1 MSEIRNDFINNMTH
15 ELKTPISTISLA
27 SQMIADKSIPD
38 KNKNIGNLVKIISD
52 ESIRL
57 KLQVEKVLQTA
68 FFEKTRMKLNL
79 AEVDIH
85 RLLDNAIEN
94 FMLQIKNCEGDIHKD
109 YQANAAYVLVDEA
122 HFLNALS
129 NLIDNAI
136 KYSRGKP
143 EITVSTRNVKNGL
156 LIGVE
161 DKGIGIS
168 KENLRRIYD
177 KFYRVHS
184 GNLHNVKGF
193 GLGLSYVRLVIEEHN
208 GTIKA
213 ESQLNKGTKFSI
225 FIPQTLTK

>member
-1 MSEIRNDFINNMTH
+1 MTH

-38 KNKNIGNLVKIISD
+38 ENKNIGNLAKVISD
-52 ESIRL
+52 ESMRL
-57 KLQVEKVLQTA
+57 KSQVEKVLQTA
-68 FFEKTRMKLNL
+68 FFEKRRMKLTFVD
-79 AEVDIH
+79 VDIH
-85 RLLDNAIEN
+85 RILDNAIEN
-94 FMLQIKNCEGDIHKD
+94 FMLQIKNIDGVITKD
-109 YQANAAYVLVDEA
+109 YMAKSVFVRVDEA
-122 HFLNALS
+122 HFLNAIS
-129 NLIDNAI
+129 NLVDNAI

-143 EITVSTRNVKNGL
+143 EISISTRNVRKGI

-168 KENLRRIYD
+168 KDNLKKIYD

-193 GLGLSYVRLVIEEHN
+193 GLGLSYVRTVIEEHN

-213 ESQLNKGTKFSI
+213 DSQINKGTKFSI
-225 FIPQTLTK
+225 FIPQTLPK